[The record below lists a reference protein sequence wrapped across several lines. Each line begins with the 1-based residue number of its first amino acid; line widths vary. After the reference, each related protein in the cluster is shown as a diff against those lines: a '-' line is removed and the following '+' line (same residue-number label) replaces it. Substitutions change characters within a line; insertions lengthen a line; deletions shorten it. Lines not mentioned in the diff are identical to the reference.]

1 MFFLFRMLGLIRGLC
16 TTLEVKLPY
25 LEIMANYA
33 QKGLVLGFERK
44 VRRRE
49 GGKEGGFCCIHLLC
63 LWALHDFGGEV
74 ALPSDY
80 GQLRSE
86 GRGAGFRAQGIM
98 IFEKGMVCP

>member
-63 LWALHDFGGEV
+63 LRALHDFGGEV
-74 ALPSDY
+74 VLPRDY
-80 GQLRSE
+80 G
-86 GRGAGFRAQGIM
+86 
-98 IFEKGMVCP
+98 